1 MICTTQ
7 TRPAAYLPPAN
18 VIFHPVVDQIRRGDT
33 SGVFTWAFRE
43 VFPALRA
50 RLMRKGLGSVSVGE
64 LFTDAVLDFVSAAQ
78 KNTAFDGR
86 NPAGYLWRICL
97 NKHADFH
104 RARNR
109 VPDTGLYVRLSGAL
123 PDPDMPLMAGALH
136 AQLRRLPA
144 SYREIV
150 RLYYFEEMSC
160 AEIAA
165 RLGSTADS
173 VKERKCRAIKRLRAA
188 FL

>member
-1 MICTTQ
+1 MICATQ
-7 TRPAAYLPPAN
+7 TQPAACLPPAAA
-18 VIFHPVVDQIRRGDT
+18 ISHPVVAQIRRGDT
-33 SGVFTWAFRE
+33 SGVFGWAFQE
-43 VFPALRA
+43 VFPALRV
-50 RLMRKGLGSVSVGE
+50 RLTRKGFSPQAVGE
-64 LFTDAVLDFVSAAQ
+64 LFTDAILDFITAVQ
-78 KNTAFDGR
+78 KNKAFDGQ

-109 VPDTGLYVRLSGAL
+109 VPDTGLYVRLSGAM
-123 PDPDMPLMAGALH
+123 PDPDAPLMAGALH
-136 AQLRRLPA
+136 AQLRRLPV

-173 VKERKCRAIKRLRAA
+173 VKERKCRAIKRLRTA